1 MSELGVVFDP
11 ADVLIEQ
18 CCSVSAAN
26 TLEGADLSKQ
36 NGVVSTYG
44 DVHAPI
50 EVCSRHFFA
59 AVASC
64 ERFKLVRVI
73 VVGISLLP
81 VARFCIH

>member
-1 MSELGVVFDP
+1 MSELGVLFDP

-18 CCSVSAAN
+18 CCSVSGAN
-26 TLEGADLSKQ
+26 KPAGADLSKQ

-44 DVHAPI
+44 DVHAPL

-59 AVASC
+59 AVVRC
-64 ERFKLVRVI
+64 ERFKIVRVI

-81 VARFCIH
+81 VARFCSH